1 MRQRSDEAIK
11 DEAFDLFYKEL
22 LKASKDLYQKL
33 LCHNIAKKTSKKK
46 KELMVN
52 LHTGLEVQKHFSNST
67 TLMYLMLFMGSQA
80 YQLQPVLKN
89 C

>member
-33 LCHNIAKKTSKKK
+33 LYHNIAKKNFKKK
-46 KELMVN
+46 KRVDGEPA
-52 LHTGLEVQKHFSNST
+52 HRF
-67 TLMYLMLFMGSQA
+67 GSPKA
-80 YQLQPVLKN
+80 FF
-89 C
+89 